1 MVLILVIDNMVLL
14 DGVQIGLQTAMGQM
28 LDLITT
34 HTGAKDLARYRI
46 QGYVIRALFFSKF
59 DKLIQIPVLQVSP
72 YCQVQDILLFL
83 LPAGE
88 SAPGTAHP
96 LSP

>member
-1 MVLILVIDNMVLL
+1 MVLILVIDNMVLP

-59 DKLIQIPVLQVSP
+59 DKLTAPYIAGIAVLS
-72 YCQVQDILLFL
+72 
-83 LPAGE
+83 
-88 SAPGTAHP
+88 STRHP
-96 LSP
+96 TTPSTCR

>member
-1 MVLILVIDNMVLL
+1 MVLIVNDNMVLL

-46 QGYVIRALFFSKF
+46 QGYVIRILV
-59 DKLIQIPVLQVSP
+59 QQVR
-72 YCQVQDILLFL
+72 
-83 LPAGE
+83 
-88 SAPGTAHP
+88 
-96 LSP
+96 

>member
-46 QGYVIRALFFSKF
+46 QGYVIRAFFLASSIS
-59 DKLIQIPVLQVSP
+59 LHIPVLQVSP

-96 LSP
+96 LSH

>member
-1 MVLILVIDNMVLL
+1 MVLILLNDNMVLL

-46 QGYVIRALFFSKF
+46 QGYVIRILV
-59 DKLIQIPVLQVSP
+59 QQVR
-72 YCQVQDILLFL
+72 
-83 LPAGE
+83 
-88 SAPGTAHP
+88 
-96 LSP
+96 